1 MARWVRPGGEVCKGE
16 TRTETVTL
24 AIATTTLA
32 TATVT
37 LATTTVGLATA
48 GRTSSAAR
56 PTHF

>member
-1 MARWVRPGGEVCKGE
+1 MARWVRRGGEVCKAE
-16 TRTETVTL
+16 TCTETVTL
-24 AIATTTLA
+24 AIATATLA